1 MTERGLMRMERLI
14 SRHSLFRHTEHLCTA
29 SPIDLATPLLP
40 EDSVS
45 AIGSGGTKLAKDRPE
60 VKKPTAHKKPIGE
73 KKDVAETPATKKPT
87 GATGLY
93 MRFVLSL
100 L

>member
-1 MTERGLMRMERLI
+1 MRWGKNTSGSFGETFAIAKSGILLALALI
-14 SRHSLFRHTEHLCTA
+14 YSDFR
-29 SPIDLATPLLP
+29 
-40 EDSVS
+40 
-45 AIGSGGTKLAKDRPE
+45 SGGTKLAKDRPE